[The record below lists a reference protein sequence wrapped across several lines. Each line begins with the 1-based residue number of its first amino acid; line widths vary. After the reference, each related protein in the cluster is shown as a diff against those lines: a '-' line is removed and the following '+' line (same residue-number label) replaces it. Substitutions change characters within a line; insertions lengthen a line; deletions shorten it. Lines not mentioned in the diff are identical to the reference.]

1 MADPPQTTTTAT
13 AATTTTNAGSTTRST
28 STYTPFTITSF
39 PRVPLTTTF
48 TPIPTDCSGIY
59 IPTQLAIFL
68 IHDQT
73 TCLPDGFTT
82 AEISFFSP
90 GIACPSGYWSACH
103 DNTGVP
109 SITTVT
115 CCPTFGSD
123 ISLSCLNPAT
133 LAGPWR
139 SLFCTWTAGTKA
151 KAIDVTDS
159 AGGRTSTVSHT
170 LSGGQGINAYGLRM
184 VYQSSDTINPTK
196 TGIASSESPASISSQ
211 ALTSNPTGLSTG
223 ATVAIAVVIPLVVLS
238 LAAGFFFLRR
248 RAASQQHERQ
258 DDTAPTISREAL
270 PPKPQ
275 TYFYGGPPNHPGGP
289 VTELATST
297 QSVEMSANQLFVELP
312 ADPGHRRHA

>member
-1 MADPPQTTTTAT
+1 MADPPP
-13 AATTTTNAGSTTRST
+13 TTTNASSTTKST

-48 TPIPTDCSGIY
+48 TPTPTDCSGIY

-73 TCLPDGFTT
+73 TCLPGGFTT
-82 AEISFFSP
+82 AESSFFSP

-139 SLFCTWTAGTKA
+139 SLFCTWTAGAKA
-151 KAIDVTDS
+151 KVIGVTDS
-159 AGGRTSTVSHT
+159 AGGRTSTTSQT
-170 LSGGQGINAYGLRM
+170 LTGGQGINAYGVRM
-184 VYQSSDTINPTK
+184 VYQSSDIISPITTGSGEIQSSQNP
-196 TGIASSESPASISSQ
+196 ASSSSPALASGS
-211 ALTSNPTGLSTG
+211 TGLSTG
-223 ATVAIAVVIPLVVLS
+223 ATVAIAVAIPLAVLA

-248 RAASQQHERQ
+248 RAARQQRQ
-258 DDTAPTISREAL
+258 DDTAPTISGEAL

-275 TYFYGGPPNHPGGP
+275 TYFYSGPPGYPGQP
-289 VTELATST
+289 RSELATST
-297 QSVEMSANQLFVELP
+297 QSVEMSANQLAVELP
-312 ADPGHRRHA
+312 AEQGQRRHT